1 MAHILVTGAS
11 GFIGLAVTRA
21 LLARGDRVSG
31 FDAAISP
38 GLAALAGP
46 ALAIVPGEITEW
58 PALAQVFARDKPD
71 AVIHCAA
78 IVGVPLSARAPITT
92 VRVNIEGA
100 LNVLEAMR
108 LFGTRRMIH
117 LSSEETYGAFTA
129 GRIDETHPQN
139 PTMPY
144 GITKLAVEHLARSH
158 ALLHETETIHIRTS
172 WVYGPN
178 FPRLRVPRVFIDKAL
193 AEEAYQLAGGAD
205 VRVDHTYID
214 DLVAGLLGALDLPTH
229 PHDAYNMASGNA
241 PSFAEMAHMVNE
253 LVPGAR
259 MSVGDGPFAWG
270 DVDGKPLP
278 AVRKGALDVGRAH
291 KAFGYKP
298 RFDLRAGLAETI
310 ARERANLGR
319 NRG

>member
-11 GFIGLAVTRA
+11 GFIGLALTRA
-21 LLARGDRVSG
+21 LVARGDRVTG
-31 FDAAISP
+31 FDTVISP
-38 GLAALAGP
+38 ALAAAAGP
-46 ALAIVPGEITEW
+46 ALNAVAGEITEW
-58 PALAQVFARDKPD
+58 PALAQIFARDKPD

-78 IVGVPLSARAPITT
+78 IVGVPLSARLPINT
-92 VRVNIEGA
+92 VRVNVEGS
-100 LNVLEAMR
+100 LNILECMR
-108 LFGTRRMIH
+108 VFGVKRMIH

-129 GRIDETHPQN
+129 NRIDETHPQN
-139 PTMPY
+139 PIMPY

-158 ALLHETETIHIRTS
+158 TLLHGTETIHIRTS

-178 FPRLRVPRVFIDKAL
+178 FPRQRVPRVFIDKAL
-193 AEEAYQLAGGAD
+193 AGEAYHLPGGAD

-214 DLVAGLLGALDLPTH
+214 DLVAGLLGALDLKTH

-241 PSFAEMAHMVNE
+241 PSFAEMAQIMNE

-270 DVDGKPLP
+270 EVDGKPLP
-278 AVRKGALDVGRAH
+278 AVPKGALDIGRAH
-291 KAFGYKP
+291 RAFGYAP
-298 RFDLRAGLAETI
+298 RHDLRAGLAATI
-310 ARERANLGR
+310 DYERGR